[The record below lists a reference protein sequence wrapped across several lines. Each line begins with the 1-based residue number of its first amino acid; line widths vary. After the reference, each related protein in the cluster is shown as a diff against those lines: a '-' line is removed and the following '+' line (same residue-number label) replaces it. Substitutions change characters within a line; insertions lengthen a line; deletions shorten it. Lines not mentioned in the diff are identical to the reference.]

1 MIKKKIC
8 LVGAFAVGKTS
19 LVQRYVHS
27 IFSEKYHTTVGVKV
41 DRKSVVV
48 NDAPT
53 ELIIWDLHGED
64 EFQSVQTHY
73 LRGASGCIYVVDGT
87 RAGTLNVALNL
98 QKRVTESIG
107 PVPSILILNKYDL
120 ESEWELD
127 DDQIEPLKNG
137 DLSVI
142 HTSAKTGAS
151 VETAF
156 EQLVVKMIGS

>member
-8 LVGAFAVGKTS
+8 LLGAFAVGKTS

-41 DRKSVVV
+41 DRKRVVV
-48 NDAPT
+48 DDAPT

-64 EFQSVQTHY
+64 EFQSVRTQY

-87 RAGTLNVALNL
+87 RSGTMDIALNL
-98 QKRVTESIG
+98 QKRVIEAIG
-107 PVPSILILNKYDL
+107 PVPSIMALNKYDL

-127 DDQIEPLKNG
+127 RSQIQQLIEDNLTI
-137 DLSVI
+137 I

-151 VETAF
+151 VEAAF
-156 EQLVVKMIGS
+156 IQLAGKMVGG